1 MTNWVE
7 KLAKVIEKDG
17 ISYHGIIKINH
28 LHIYL
33 NEHDVDI
40 SHENGDAGHSF
51 HITMQEYQ
59 LLKDA
64 ISKCEQQ
71 TAEYLIDQI
80 MKLN

>member
-7 KLAKVIEKDG
+7 KLAKAIEKEG
-17 ISYHGIIKINH
+17 ISYHGIVKVGIINV
-28 LHIYL
+28 YL
-33 NEHDVDI
+33 NEHYVDI
-40 SHENGDAGHSF
+40 SQENGDAGHSF
-51 HITMQEYQ
+51 HISIDEVQ
-59 LLKDA
+59 LLRDA